1 MQQLPATISKHW
13 FGYVIIVGAGL
24 LIAGLLGVASY
35 SFYVNGLALELFAFT
50 FFFAVVALLLT
61 IVQIWVY
68 SLSYVELTE
77 AGIHV
82 VNWRTLFVK
91 TDVTTEWER
100 VQDVSV
106 ATGSTWALLFNYGTL
121 VIQTAGTSQELRM
134 TMIPDAEYWQALIQA
149 NASVSSN

>member
-50 FFFAVVALLLT
+50 FFFAVVVLLLT

-68 SLSYVELTE
+68 SLSYVELAE
-77 AGIHV
+77 EGLHV

-106 ATGSTWALLFNYGTL
+106 ATGSAWALLFNYGTL
-121 VIQTAGTSQELRM
+121 VIQTAGTAQELRM

-149 NASVSSN
+149 NVSVASN